1 MTIQYQI
8 AEKNFILIN
17 CENLIQNMKI
27 NLQLDK
33 GTCFLVVLFGQ
44 LEVIC
49 R

>member
-8 AEKNFILIN
+8 AEKNFILIY
-17 CENLIQNMKI
+17 CENLVQNMKKK
-27 NLQLDK
+27 LQLDK
-33 GTCFLVVLFGQ
+33 GTRFLVVPFGQ